1 MPMAF
6 EWNMPLD
13 LAGPARLSAPR
24 GEPRAATIR
33 RSAKIAGF

>member
-6 EWNMPLD
+6 DWNMPLD
-13 LAGPARLSAPR
+13 LAGPARLSAFR
-24 GEPRAATIR
+24 GEPGPAVIR

>member
-6 EWNMPLD
+6 AWKPLPD
-13 LAGPARLSAPR
+13 LAGPARLSAAR
-24 GEPRAATIR
+24 GDPGLSVIR